1 MKNYFRGEIQE
12 NCNVVEKKNKRIS
25 TFTYIDI
32 ILIALYVINGGIQIF
47 LHANKLVGIIISGLL

>member
-12 NCNVVEKKNKRIS
+12 NFNVVEKKNKRIS

-32 ILIALYVINGGIQIF
+32 ILIALYVINGGIRIF